1 MKKKLLL
8 SIITASSITISV
20 NAQESEPI
28 FVIDDKLEVYADEF
42 WREYKQHY
50 DSEPDDLSP
59 LIQNYANYRLQ
70 IYDAEQ
76 RHLDTATAV
85 KRARDYYQ
93 NYLVIN
99 HIANN
104 PKAKQ
109 IIKQLTRD
117 CGTQYRVSHIQV
129 NFDSNSP
136 SDTAAAYFK
145 AAKIRTR
152 LTSGADFALAARQLS
167 DDPSANYNG
176 GDLGYISVLEMP
188 NYPFAQ
194 YVKANAGN
202 NEISQPVRG
211 KKAYH
216 IIKVLDSRPA
226 VDSVSVSCIE
236 IKKAKRWRIDDSLRT
251 LANQICDKIKK
262 GEDFYALQKKYSYQ
276 QGSQKLTLFEAVD
289 LYGSQ
294 INDLKREG
302 NTYANP
308 VETYDAFLIVRLN
321 KLYPRSSNIKM
332 DETIKSRFVVSD
344 KFKELA
350 DEFLDSVKTVSGY
363 TGASEYGALNNALD
377 ETIFDGKWIPQD
389 GLTLID
395 DKLFTFG
402 NRSYTLGDFAQYIYE
417 NQKPCAVTSNSVY
430 LNGKI
435 KEMTDHLAFDAAKKM
450 LLKRYPHYNVLL
462 HEYTYPQL
470 YALADEYNRNF
481 KKAENRAE
489 IEEYYKKHASDY
501 LSGYL
506 LYLRIFEPVQGA
518 SPKKLLKE
526 ANQLANVPSMNSTP
540 LLRPVVADTFQLGQN
555 PVADIVI
562 RGFNSGEYTY
572 PGDKVIKLDQENRVV
587 IVKVL
592 EEPHPMELNQVYN
605 QVKAEYQNTIKADY
619 TDNLRKKYTLKISKN
634 AETILKESY

>member
-1 MKKKLLL
+1 MKKLLL
-8 SIITASSITISV
+8 SIITASCITTCV
-20 NAQESEPI
+20 NAQQSEPI

-50 DSEPDDLSP
+50 DYEPDDLLS
-59 LIQNYANYRLQ
+59 LIQNYANYRLH

-76 RHLDTATAV
+76 RHLDTAASV
-85 KRARDYYQ
+85 RKARDYYQ

-104 PKAKQ
+104 PKSQQ

-129 NFDSNSP
+129 NIDSNLP

-152 LTSGADFALAARQLS
+152 LTSGADFALVARQLS
-167 DDPSANYNG
+167 DDPSANFNG

-188 NYPFAQ
+188 DYRFAQ
-194 YVKANAGN
+194 YVKANAN
-202 NEISQPVRG
+202 DNEFSQPVRT

-216 IIKVLDSRPA
+216 IIKVSDSRPA

-236 IKKAKRWRIDDSLRT
+236 IRKAKRWRIDDSLRN
-251 LANQICDKIKK
+251 LANQICEKLKN
-262 GEDFYALQKKYSYQ
+262 GEDFFALQKKYSYQ

-294 INDLKREG
+294 INNLKREG
-302 NTYANP
+302 HFYATP
-308 VETYDAFLIVRLN
+308 ADTYDAFLIVRLN
-321 KLYPRSSNIKM
+321 KLYPRRDNSKM
-332 DETIKSRFVVSD
+332 NETIKSRFVVSN
-344 KFKELA
+344 KFKEFA

-363 TGASEYGALNNALD
+363 SVSGEYGQLANALD

-395 DKLFTFG
+395 DKLFSFG
-402 NRSYTLGDFAQYIYE
+402 GRNYSVGDFAKYIFE
-417 NQKPCAVTSNSVY
+417 TQKPCAVTSNSVY
-430 LNGKI
+430 LDGKI
-435 KEMTDHLAFDAAKKM
+435 KEMTDHLAFEAAKQM
-450 LLKRYPHYNVLL
+450 LLRRYPMYKVLL

-470 YALADEYNRNF
+470 FALSDESSLSSS
-481 KKAENRAE
+481 KASSRLEV
-489 IEEYYKKHASDY
+489 EEYYHKHASDY

-506 LYLRIFEPVQGA
+506 LYLRIFEPMQGA
-518 SPKKLLKE
+518 SPKKLMKE
-526 ANQLANVPSMNSTP
+526 ANQLANTPSMKSTP
-540 LLRPVVADTFQLGQN
+540 MLQPVVADTFQLGQN

-562 RGFNSGEYTY
+562 RGFNSGEYSY
-572 PGDKVIKLDQENRVV
+572 PGDKVIKLNQENRIV

-592 EEPHPMELNQVYN
+592 EEPHPMELNVIYPQVY
-605 QVKAEYQNTIKADY
+605 ADYQNSIKANF
-619 TDNLRKKYTLKISKN
+619 TDNLQKKYSLKISKN